1 MNETEDE
8 HEPAKDAKD
17 DEASLRRE
25 FQMVD
30 AVRFRLEELLR
41 ARDGNLAVSE
51 HTLLDRVARQEIT
64 LLNPM
69 TRKLHMEFMAL
80 MHCTMQLECKMERR
94 GMFYLRARHRTLGVR
109 LTDLARRAE
118 AIGVALVRRGP
129 EGWASK
135 PTETKADQESLPR
148 SSPEGGT
155 P

>member
-8 HEPAKDAKD
+8 REPVKD

-30 AVRFRLEELLR
+30 AVRCRLEEHLR

-51 HTLLDRVARQEIT
+51 LTLLDRVARQDIT

-69 TRKLHMEFMAL
+69 TRKLHTEFMAL
-80 MHCTMQLECKMERR
+80 MHSTMQLECKMERR
-94 GMFYLRARHRTLGVR
+94 GMFYLRARHRMLGAR
-109 LTDLARRAE
+109 LTDIARRAE
-118 AIGVALVRRGP
+118 AIGVTLVRRGP
-129 EGWASK
+129 EGWDGK
-135 PTETKADQESLPR
+135 PVDTR
-148 SSPEGGT
+148 T